1 MASARQVSVAIL
13 VVPSTL
19 EFVVVSSRKHA
30 NKWVFPKG
38 GVEQGETSHEA
49 ALREAWEEG
58 GLITKSATHLA
69 QLLTVSDSS
78 PHILSPTSDPESPSF
93 VPSAKYHFE
102 LFSLPNAF
110 ESLASEWPES
120 HERSRKMVQGWEELT
135 KTVSWGRRSE
145 IMKEGVEKAKAY
157 LEERRKGEF

>member
-58 GLITKSATHLA
+58 E
-69 QLLTVSDSS
+69 QELLSNR
-78 PHILSPTSDPESPSF
+78 SF
-93 VPSAKYHFE
+93 Y
-102 LFSLPNAF
+102 
-110 ESLASEWPES
+110 
-120 HERSRKMVQGWEELT
+120 
-135 KTVSWGRRSE
+135 
-145 IMKEGVEKAKAY
+145 
-157 LEERRKGEF
+157 